1 MCNLS
6 LFPLPFKP
14 NKPFSVLIKMT
25 FMLCTDFIFETIRC
39 EGTVKKMTEPEV
51 PISSGGAVLGT
62 NRRSKRIGKRKED
75 LKTGNFEIFVIL

>member
-1 MCNLS
+1 
-6 LFPLPFKP
+6 
-14 NKPFSVLIKMT
+14 
-25 FMLCTDFIFETIRC
+25 MLCTDFIFETIRC
-39 EGTVKKMTEPEV
+39 EGAVKKKMTEPEV